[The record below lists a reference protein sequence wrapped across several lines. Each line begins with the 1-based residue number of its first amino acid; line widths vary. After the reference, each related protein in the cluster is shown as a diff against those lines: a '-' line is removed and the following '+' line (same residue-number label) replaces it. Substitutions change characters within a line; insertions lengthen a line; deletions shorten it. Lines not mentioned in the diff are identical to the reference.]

1 MDIALTPDL
10 EEFVDAKITS
20 GLYRSPIEVIG
31 DALRLLEERDRLEK
45 RRWQELRREIAR
57 GIEQLEQG
65 EKAPLDMAEIKRKA
79 RELRARREPR
89 PAAS

>member
-1 MDIALTPDL
+1 MNVALTPDL
-10 EEFVDAKITS
+10 EELVDARISS

-45 RRWQELRREIAR
+45 RRWQDLRREVAR
-57 GIEQLEQG
+57 GLEQLEKG

-79 RELRARREPR
+79 RYLRARREPMVR
-89 PAAS
+89 